1 MSGYKGVC
9 ICYMAIFALPGGYS
23 LGTFPT
29 NFRVLRES
37 EVQLS
42 PTPIEPG
49 GPEGDA
55 HIVRYYALERPRE
68 AGHLSFCTPS

>member
-29 NFRVLRES
+29 IFLELLQGEVRRIPLPRTLLNKTPVILGTRVDLGETRS
-37 EVQLS
+37 
-42 PTPIEPG
+42 
-49 GPEGDA
+49 
-55 HIVRYYALERPRE
+55 
-68 AGHLSFCTPS
+68 